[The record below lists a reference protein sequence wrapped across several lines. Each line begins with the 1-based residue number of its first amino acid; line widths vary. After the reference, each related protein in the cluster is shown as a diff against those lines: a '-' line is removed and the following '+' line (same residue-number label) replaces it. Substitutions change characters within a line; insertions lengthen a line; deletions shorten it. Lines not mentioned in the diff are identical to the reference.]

1 MIHCPAKCK
10 NHRNYTPK
18 LIMVIYFGTYI
29 VAINTINRIHL
40 KINSVTF
47 IQAKLVT
54 ALKAVILTHKK
65 P

>member
-1 MIHCPAKCK
+1 
-10 NHRNYTPK
+10 
-18 LIMVIYFGTYI
+18 MVIYFGTYI
-29 VAINTINRIHL
+29 VAINTIYRIHS